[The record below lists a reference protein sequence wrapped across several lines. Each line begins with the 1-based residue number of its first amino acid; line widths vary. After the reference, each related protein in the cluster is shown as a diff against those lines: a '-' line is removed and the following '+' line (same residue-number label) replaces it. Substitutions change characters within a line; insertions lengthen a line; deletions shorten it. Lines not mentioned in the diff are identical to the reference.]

1 MQMATCATFA
11 FDEPDQFAASARGAR
26 LGFLVTARGHYR
38 ADLTRVNFDQL
49 WMQRTR
55 QSLPFVAR
63 ASGDKSRHVVI
74 FYESGRP
81 SMQHSGMDISPGD
94 LVVDAYGSEHYFR
107 TETDSRNGSMSLTT
121 DDLAAA
127 CITLTG
133 HEPGPRR
140 KTSMIRPAPHLTA
153 RLMNL
158 HKVTA
163 DLAVTAPETLTHPEA
178 ARAIEQALI
187 HALVMCLTDDGT
199 GNDAARSVAG
209 STTVMQRFEQFLESR
224 EGEPLYLAELCGA
237 IGASER
243 TLRMHCQDHL
253 RMSPHRY
260 LWLRRM
266 HLVRRALTLADP
278 SMTTVTNVANDFGFA
293 ELGRFAVAYRKLFSE
308 SPSMTLRR
316 PPVAIRTPS
325 GSPSKLMSGFA

>member
-1 MQMATCATFA
+1 MD

-38 ADLTRVNFDQL
+38 ADLTRINFDQL

-74 FYESGRP
+74 FYETGLP
-81 SMQHSGMDISPGD
+81 SMQHTGTEISPGD

-133 HEPGPRR
+133 HELGSHQ
-140 KTSMIRPAPHLTA
+140 KTSMVRPSPHLTS

-158 HKVTA
+158 HKAAA
-163 DLAVTAPETLTHPEA
+163 DLVVTAPEILTHPEVA
-178 ARAIEQALI
+178 KAMEGALI
-187 HALVMCLTDDGT
+187 HALIMCLTNDGT
-199 GNDAARSVAG
+199 DNDAPRSVAG
-209 STTVMQRFEQFLESR
+209 STTIMRRFEQVLESW
-224 EGEPLYLAELCGA
+224 EGEPLYLAELCMA

-243 TLRMHCQDHL
+243 TLRMHCQNHL
-253 RMSPHRY
+253 GMSPHRY

-266 HLVRRALTLADP
+266 HLVRRALVLADP
-278 SMTTVTNVANDFGFA
+278 SITTVTNVANNFGFA

-308 SPSMTLRR
+308 LPSMTLRR
-316 PPVAIRTPS
+316 PHIGMRTPS
-325 GSPSKLMSGFA
+325 GRPGELISGLA